1 MLDSQSRLH
10 QVSSHCTGG
19 DDCILVFVISSGGFL
34 VGFRHSRWTLTSAL
48 AVFLCLC
55 VAAFLG
61 ADEKPGSSATADAF
75 QQQVAPF
82 LKRNCVLC
90 HQQKNATAGL
100 DLSSFASAAV
110 ALQHPEVW
118 EKVSARILDGT
129 MPPKGLPSPPM
140 EQRDA
145 VVGWIRDGLEQLA
158 RNTKPDPGRVTA
170 RRLNRVEYNNT
181 VRDLLGVDFQP
192 ASSFPADDAGYGFDN
207 IGDVLSVSPVLMEKY
222 VDAAWEIAQRAI
234 VSPLDRMEPTYAR
247 INGEDLRRIGKDAST
262 VDGELAFP
270 HAREAS
276 YDFPADAEYEITLR
290 VADRRRKK
298 DSAGL
303 MALTVVGHAT
313 PQVFET
319 QLPSGGE
326 DPPNEFSIRVRVPA
340 GKQTLRAATVGAEMQ
355 ARVYHDEADASRFID
370 AGHFEVR
377 GPFGEPRRA
386 ITHSHRQI
394 FVCSPRSK
402 AEQPACASRILKRLA
417 RLAYRRPV
425 TEADVKPHISLAAEA
440 RAEGFPFEEQ
450 IRLALQGVLVS
461 PQFLFRI
468 ERGGK
473 PVGEG
478 DVRALTPVEL
488 ASRLSY
494 FLWSSMPDEAL
505 LSAAE
510 RGELQTREQVRSQV
524 QRMLAHPK
532 SRALTENFAGQW
544 LRLRN
549 IDLVQPDRDLFPE
562 FDASLRRAMKRE
574 TELMFEA
581 LLHEGGT
588 VDDILVGEFTF
599 LNERLAKHYGISGV
613 NGEEFRRVPLAG
625 TRRGGM
631 LTHASLLTISSYPT
645 RTSPVLRG
653 LWLLESVIGAPP
665 PPPPPDVPELDAEGV
680 GEAATLRERMEKHRG
695 DPTCAACHSKMD
707 PLGFSLENYDAIG
720 RYRETE
726 GKFPIDASGTLPD
739 GVSFDGPEGMKR
751 ALLGQRRQ
759 IAANLAEKMLTFA
772 LGRGLERYDRAAV
785 ETLTASMEANQYR
798 IATLVEEICWSM
810 PFRMRRG
817 EGVAQP

>member
-1 MLDSQSRLH
+1 M
-10 QVSSHCTGG
+10 TGYRHLG
-19 DDCILVFVISSGGFL
+19 WTIPIRWALFL
-34 VGFRHSRWTLTSAL
+34 
-48 AVFLCLC
+48 
-55 VAAFLG
+55 
-61 ADEKPGSSATADAF
+61 ATATLVAVGIPTLLVAEETNSADAANKAF
-75 QQQVAPF
+75 ETQVTPF

-100 DLSSFASAAV
+100 DLSQYESADA
-110 ALQHPEVW
+110 AWKHPEVW
-118 EKVSARILDGT
+118 EKVSARLMDGT
-129 MPPKGLPSPPM
+129 MPPKGLPRPPM
-140 EQRDA
+140 QQRDA
-145 VVGWIRDGLEQLA
+145 VLTWIRDGLQDLA
-158 RNTKPDPGRVTA
+158 RSAKPDPGRVTA
-170 RRLNRVEYNNT
+170 RRLNRAEYNNT
-181 VRDLLGVDFQP
+181 IRDLLGVDFQP

-207 IGDVLSVSPVLMEKY
+207 IGDVLTVSPVLMEKY

-247 INGEDLRRIGKDAST
+247 LSGDELRKLGPSAST
-262 VDGELAFP
+262 AAGALAFP
-270 HAREAS
+270 HTQEAT

-290 VADRRRKK
+290 VADRRRKRETP
-298 DSAGL
+298 GL
-303 MALTVVGHAT
+303 MALAVVGHAA
-313 PQVFET
+313 PRVFET

-326 DPPNEFSIRVRVPA
+326 DSPNEFSIRARIPA
-340 GKQTLRAATVGAEMQ
+340 GKHILRAATVDSEIRAQ
-355 ARVYHDEADASRFID
+355 LYRDEADPNRMIGVSY
-370 AGHFEVR
+370 FEVR
-377 GPFGEPRRA
+377 GPFGEPKRA
-386 ITHSHRQI
+386 ITESHRQI
-394 FVCSPRSK
+394 FLCSPSNR
-402 AEQPACASRILKRLA
+402 EQQGRCASQILKRLT

-425 TEADVKPHISLAAEA
+425 TDAYIKPHLSLAAEA

-473 PVGEG
+473 ADADSRVST
-478 DVRALTPVEL
+478 LTPIEL

-494 FLWSSMPDEAL
+494 FLWSSMPDEEL
-505 LSAAE
+505 LTAAE
-510 RGELQTREQVRSQV
+510 RGHLQTREHVMSQV
-524 QRMLAHPK
+524 KRMLADPK

-588 VDDILVGEFTF
+588 VDDILVGDFTF
-599 LNERLAKHYGISGV
+599 LNERLARHYGISGV
-613 NGEEFRRVPLAG
+613 EGEEFRRVALTG
-625 TRRGGM
+625 TRRSGL

-653 LWLLESVIGAPP
+653 LWLLESIIGAPP
-665 PPPPPDVPELDAEGV
+665 PPPPPDVPELDADGV
-680 GEAATLRERMEKHRG
+680 GEAATLRERMEMHRA

-720 RYRETE
+720 RYREAE

-739 GVSFDGPEGMKR
+739 GVSFDGPEAMKR
-751 ALLGQRRQ
+751 ALLGQRHQ
-759 IAANLAEKMLTFA
+759 IALNLAEKMLTFA

-785 ETLTASMEANQYR
+785 DALAASMEAKQYR
-798 IATLVEEICWSM
+798 ISTLVEEICWSM

-817 EGVAQP
+817 EGVTAP

>member
-1 MLDSQSRLH
+1 MARLRH
-10 QVSSHCTGG
+10 ARW
-19 DDCILVFVISSGGFL
+19 VFG
-34 VGFRHSRWTLTSAL
+34 SAL
-48 AVFLCLC
+48 AGLVCLC
-55 VAAFLG
+55 GAAFLA
-61 ADEKPGSSATADAF
+61 ADEKPGTQPAPGAF
-75 QQQVAPF
+75 EQQVAPF

-100 DLSSFASAAV
+100 DLSGFASAEA
-110 ALQHPEVW
+110 AWQRPEVW
-118 EKVSARILDGT
+118 EKVSARIMDGT
-129 MPPKGLPSPPM
+129 MPPKGLPRPPM
-140 EQRDA
+140 EQREA
-145 VVGWIRDGLEQLA
+145 VVAWIRDGLEHLA
-158 RNTKPDPGRVTA
+158 RNAKPDPGRVTA

-181 VRDLLGVDFQP
+181 IRDLLGVDFQP

-222 VDAAWEIAQRAI
+222 VDAAWEVAQRAI
-234 VSPLDRMEPTYAR
+234 VSPLDSLEPTYAR
-247 INGEDLRRIGKDAST
+247 ISGDDLRRIGKDAST
-262 VDGELAFP
+262 VAGDLAFP
-270 HAREAS
+270 HAREAT

-303 MALTVVGHAT
+303 MALAVVGNAP

-326 DPPNEFSIRVRVPA
+326 DPPNEFSIRVRIAA
-340 GKQTLRAATVGAEMQ
+340 GKQTLRAATVDGAMR
-355 ARVYHDEADASRFID
+355 ARVYSDEGDASRFID

-386 ITHSHRQI
+386 ITSSHRQI
-394 FVCSPRSK
+394 FVCSPRDK
-402 AEQPACASRILKRLA
+402 ADQPACASRILKRIT

-425 TEADVKPHISLAAEA
+425 TDADVKPHLDLAAEA

-473 PVGEG
+473 PAGEREI
-478 DVRALTPVEL
+478 RALTPVEL

-510 RGELQTREQVRSQV
+510 QGKLSTREQVRSQV
-524 QRMLAHPK
+524 QRMLADPK

-549 IDLVQPDRDLFPE
+549 IDLVQPDRDLFPD
-562 FDASLRRAMKRE
+562 FDAALRRAMKRE
-574 TELMFEA
+574 TELMFET

-588 VDDILVGEFTF
+588 VDDILVGNFTF

-613 NGEEFRRVPLAG
+613 EGEEFRRVALAG
-625 TRRGGM
+625 TRRSGM

-653 LWLLESVIGAPP
+653 LWLLESVIGSPP
-665 PPPPPDVPELDAEGV
+665 PPPPPDVPELNAEGV
-680 GEAATLRERMEKHRG
+680 GEAATLRERMEKHRS

-720 RYRETE
+720 RYREAE

-739 GVSFDGPEGMKR
+739 GASFDGPEGMKQ

-785 ETLTASMEANQYR
+785 EALIASMEAKQYR
-798 IATLVEEICWSM
+798 ISTLVEEICWSM
-810 PFRMRRG
+810 PFRMRRT
-817 EGVAQP
+817 EGAAQP